1 MNIVLR
7 PLQFINGIL
16 SKITYFIA
24 MAIISIMVLAL
35 SASALTRYISGH
47 GFDWFIELPPALVSW
62 LVFPMLGPLLKTGNH
77 IEVDFV
83 STVLTP
89 LSIKFV
95 KLSVYCVSLISSVI
109 FFKAGLDAT
118 VLFFNLGQMME
129 LEMEIP
135 IWYMFLSF
143 PVGFVIMGLFSLEL
157 LITTSQDI
165 LNSWRPPPKMEHK
178 QQSSHQLNPSNKSK
192 PI

>member
-1 MNIVLR
+1 MNTILW
-7 PLQFINGIL
+7 PLQFINIIL
-16 SKITYFIA
+16 SKITFFIA

-83 STVLTP
+83 STVLNP

-95 KLSVYCVSLISSVI
+95 KLFVYCVSLISSVI

-118 VLFFNLGQMME
+118 MLFYNLGQMME
-129 LEMEIP
+129 LEIEIP

-157 LITTSQDI
+157 LITTSQEI
-165 LNSWRPPPKMEHK
+165 LNSWPKKDKKRHRE
-178 QQSSHQLNPSNKSK
+178 QLNIQLKRSNKGK
-192 PI
+192 PN

>member
-1 MNIVLR
+1 MNSFLL

-16 SKITYFIA
+16 SKVTFFIA
-24 MAIISIMVLAL
+24 MAIVSIMVLAL

-83 STVLTP
+83 STVMTQR
-89 LSIKFV
+89 SIKFV
-95 KLSVYCVSLISSVI
+95 KLFVYFVSLISSFI

-118 VLFFNLGQMME
+118 ILFYNLGQMME
-129 LEMEIP
+129 LEIDIP

-143 PVGFVIMGLFSLEL
+143 PVGFIIMGSFSLEL
-157 LITTSQDI
+157 LMTTYQEIHED
-165 LNSWRPPPKMEHK
+165 
-178 QQSSHQLNPSNKSK
+178 SS
-192 PI
+192 I

>member
-1 MNIVLR
+1 MNNILW
-7 PLQFINGIL
+7 PLQFINRVL
-16 SKITYFIA
+16 SKIVFFIA
-24 MAIISIMVLAL
+24 MAIVSIMVLAL

-62 LVFPMLGPLLKTGNH
+62 LVFPMLGPLIKTGNH

-83 STVLTP
+83 STFMTKR
-89 LSIKFV
+89 SIKLVKFFV
-95 KLSVYCVSLISSVI
+95 YFISLLSSFI

-118 VLFFNLGQMME
+118 VLFYNLGQMME
-129 LEMEIP
+129 LEIDVP

-157 LITTSQDI
+157 LITTFQDI
-165 LNSWRPPPKMEHK
+165 YRD
-178 QQSSHQLNPSNKSK
+178 QLT
-192 PI
+192 

>member
-1 MNIVLR
+1 MTIILR
-7 PLQFINGIL
+7 PLQLINGIL
-16 SKITYFIA
+16 HKITFFIA
-24 MAIISIMVLAL
+24 MVIVAIMVLAL

-83 STVLTP
+83 SSIVTNKT
-89 LSIKFV
+89 IKFV
-95 KLSVYCVSLISSVI
+95 KLFVYFVSLVSSFI

-118 VLFFNLGQMME
+118 ILFYNLGQMME
-129 LEMEIP
+129 LEIDIP

-143 PVGFVIMGLFSLEL
+143 PVGFVILGLFSFELVLTTLE
-157 LITTSQDI
+157 DI
-165 LNSWRPPPKMEHK
+165 QRERF
-178 QQSSHQLNPSNKSK
+178 
-192 PI
+192 I

>member
-1 MNIVLR
+1 MNNLLL

-16 SKITYFIA
+16 SRVTFFIA
-24 MAIISIMVLAL
+24 MAIVSIMVLAL

-77 IEVDFV
+77 IEVDFI
-83 STVLTP
+83 STILTQR
-89 LSIKFV
+89 SIKFV
-95 KLSVYCVSLISSVI
+95 KLFVYVVSLISSVI

-118 VLFFNLGQMME
+118 FLFYNLGQMME
-129 LEMEIP
+129 LEIDIP

-157 LITTSQDI
+157 LITTV
-165 LNSWRPPPKMEHK
+165 
-178 QQSSHQLNPSNKSK
+178 QSISEDRS
-192 PI
+192 I